1 MENLKQSTILFKEI
15 GTLTKKTMDYNK
27 KIKEAKTQTKVNYYR
42 KKMIRNNKKIEIL
55 LPVADRLEKQELN
68 AVEQKVTEEVA

>member
-15 GTLTKKTMDYNK
+15 GILTKKTIEYNN
-27 KIKEAKTQTKVNYYR
+27 KIKGAKTQTKVNYYR

-55 LPVADRLEKQELN
+55 LPVADRLEKQELS